1 MSSIRNLFCALF
13 TPLSVISCLCVSS
26 YTFAEDKKE
35 NELNPVLVTA
45 TRTAQTADETLASV
59 TVITRE
65 DIETSQAQDLFEIL
79 RMQSGIDMARNGG
92 TGNTTGLFL
101 RGTNS
106 DHTLVIIDG
115 IRVASETTGQFA
127 WHTLAASQIE
137 RIEIVRGPKASLYGS
152 DAIGGVVQ
160 IFTRQ
165 SQQPSFR
172 IETGSFGSSHAQ
184 TSIGGGDKIKFSL
197 NLDLIHTEGFS
208 ATNNKVSFFDPD
220 KDGFDSKSV
229 NGNLTIPL
237 SNKIVLTF
245 NGWFNQSESEFDNGI
260 TDNTNKLFSTQISH
274 SAYTFWDYSLRVGKT
289 VDEAQTRIDFPSNIT
304 SERNE
309 IDWQNNITL
318 NENHFI
324 TTGINIYADKAENI
338 DTTLATTIFDE
349 DIDNSAFYSNW
360 QGTFGDNDLQLGARF
375 DDHSEF
381 GTEATGQI
389 AWGMDIYPSLRLWAS
404 YGTAFKAPTINELFH
419 PGFDFGSGSLFF
431 SGNPNLNPENSKS
444 SEIGL
449 LYKIANNQK
458 LNFNIHK
465 TKIDNLIEF
474 AGINNQGINI
484 NKASI
489 EGFELSYHLLSKYWK
504 ASGNYS
510 FQQARDDSD
519 DSRLLRRADR
529 KLTLSIYRKLAN
541 GANFGSNILAS
552 SDRLDRSSQLPGYG
566 IVNLNLNYP
575 LNTDLT
581 LQAKLENAFN
591 KEYELASGF
600 NTADRAVYIA
610 LSYKPKP

>member
-1 MSSIRNLFCALF
+1 M
-13 TPLSVISCLCVSS
+13 
-26 YTFAEDKKE
+26 
-35 NELNPVLVTA
+35 
-45 TRTAQTADETLASV
+45 
-59 TVITRE
+59 
-65 DIETSQAQDLFEIL
+65 
-79 RMQSGIDMARNGG
+79 
-92 TGNTTGLFL
+92 
-101 RGTNS
+101 
-106 DHTLVIIDG
+106 
-115 IRVASETTGQFA
+115 
-127 WHTLAASQIE
+127 
-137 RIEIVRGPKASLYGS
+137 
-152 DAIGGVVQ
+152 
-160 IFTRQ
+160 
-165 SQQPSFR
+165 
-172 IETGSFGSSHAQ
+172 
-184 TSIGGGDKIKFSL
+184 
-197 NLDLIHTEGFS
+197 
-208 ATNNKVSFFDPD
+208 
-220 KDGFDSKSV
+220 
-229 NGNLTIPL
+229 
-237 SNKIVLTF
+237 
-245 NGWFNQSESEFDNGI
+245 ESEIQENAWLHVAPD
-260 TDNTNKLFSTQISH
+260 TQ
-274 SAYTFWDYSLRVGKT
+274 L
-289 VDEAQTRIDFPSNIT
+289 
-304 SERNE
+304 
-309 IDWQNNITL
+309 L
-318 NENHFI
+318 
-324 TTGINIYADKAENI
+324 
-338 DTTLATTIFDE
+338 FDE

-541 GANFGSNILAS
+541 GANFGSNILALRS
-552 SDRLDRSSQLPGYG
+552 PMLASTRIRSPTSDSDRFRWAS
-566 IVNLNLNYP
+566 
-575 LNTDLT
+575 DL
-581 LQAKLENAFN
+581 LSV
-591 KEYELASGF
+591 ASCD
-600 NTADRAVYIA
+600 TVAYI
-610 LSYKPKP
+610 LT